1 MTILRTFCGDY
12 TRNRRKRQ
20 VVLRIECGDWND
32 PNFDRI
38 IGNVSFV
45 VSLLV
50 CLCWC
55 AVALFAQA
63 GSLLEQAD
71 AAFRKGD
78 LDRAASLAGRAVK
91 SDPNTVHGYLIL
103 GVVAAERR
111 QWEAANRNFQRVIRL
126 DPSNPFGYFYLAQ
139 ASLYQHNWAQ
149 AVRYFTEAQKREY
162 PERERLTI
170 ELAFALNEAG
180 RPREALAGLEKI
192 PTPTAGPLAAQ
203 YHATSAFALGR
214 LNQPAPAIE
223 AMRRARDIEDTKPE
237 YWNFVV
243 STLIDTDQ
251 TNFALA
257 EAIRAQRRFPDD
269 PDTQF
274 LFALASFYVTE
285 SPLSKLA
292 LRNLREAEPESPRV
306 LLAEGLLHRKQGET
320 DPAAQAFRRAAEK
333 GVRDAHLLLGILL
346 KEAGDYPG
354 AEREFREAE
363 KENPHNG
370 QTLLELGKLVL
381 ARGEVAGAV
390 SLLERAG
397 YLMPNTSVVQYQL
410 GLAFGRLGQKD
421 QAEQHMNRW
430 RELEKQQA
438 ELLRKTPGP

>member
-1 MTILRTFCGDY
+1 M
-12 TRNRRKRQ
+12 RK
-20 VVLRIECGDWND
+20 
-32 PNFDRI
+32 
-38 IGNVSFV
+38 
-45 VSLLV
+45 LLG
-50 CLCWC
+50 LWC
-55 AVALFAQA
+55 AAIAITLAQT
-63 GSLLEQAD
+63 GNLLEQAD
-71 AAFRKGD
+71 AAFRSGD
-78 LDRAASLAGRAVK
+78 LDRAAALAGQAVK
-91 SDPNTVHGYLIL
+91 SDPNAVHGYLIL

-111 QWEAANRNFQRVIRL
+111 QWEAANRNFQRVIKL
-126 DPSNPFGYFYLAQ
+126 DPNNPFGHFYLGQ
-139 ASLYQHNWAQ
+139 ASLYQHNWTQ
-149 AVRYFTEAQKREY
+149 AVRYFTEAQKRGY
-162 PERERLTI
+162 PERERLGI

-180 RPREALAGLEKI
+180 RPKEALAGLQRI
-192 PTPTAGPLAAQ
+192 PPPAGGPLAAQ
-203 YHATSAFALGR
+203 YHATTAFALGR

-223 AMRRARDIEDTKPE
+223 AIRRARDLEDTKPE
-237 YWNFVV
+237 YWNFLT

-251 TNFALA
+251 TTFALA

-285 SPLSKLA
+285 SPLSNLA

-306 LLAEGLLHRKQGET
+306 LLAEGLLYRKQGET
-320 DPAAQAFRRAAEK
+320 EPATQAFRRAAEK

-346 KEAGDYPG
+346 KEAGDYAG

-381 ARGEVAGAV
+381 ARGELPEAL

-397 YLMPNTSVVQYQL
+397 YLMPNTSAVQYQL
-410 GLAFGRLGQKD
+410 GLAFGRLGRKD

-438 ELLRKTPGP
+438 ELLRKTPAP